1 MHRGSLRWFSAVV
14 SLAFLGKLRDAG
26 CDHDDGR
33 RIHSRRHR
41 RLADSIFLMTFQP
54 VARTSSSWASV
65 TFTQYKLADVWAA
78 PWTGSA
84 KRAALIGRRPAV
96 VTPAE
101 SRLHVIRS
109 GAPDIYKHGDLP
121 PSSLPSNIPRTITW
135 ARMGGR
141 LCRLRSWLISIE
153 KKGRGGREKKTRDA
167 GWALQL
173 CLPPEASPVVPP
185 RRHGESL
192 G

>member
-14 SLAFLGKLRDAG
+14 SLAFLGKVRDTG
-26 CDHDDGR
+26 CDNDDGTPYPFKAPPL
-33 RIHSRRHR
+33 SCGQY
-41 RLADSIFLMTFQP
+41 FLMTFHP

-84 KRAALIGRRPAV
+84 KRAALIGHRPAV
-96 VTPAE
+96 VTPTE
-101 SRLHVIRS
+101 SRLPVIRS

-153 KKGRGGREKKTRDA
+153 RKKWERGEEKPRDG
-167 GWALQL
+167 GWAL
-173 CLPPEASPVVPP
+173 
-185 RRHGESL
+185 
-192 G
+192 